1 MTPFNPAL
9 AEKYLQAPHR
19 PGVYL
24 MKDAKAKIIY
34 VGKAKDLKKRL
45 GSYFAKQ
52 NHPDGKTAA
61 LLAMVR
67 DFDLIITASDHEAF
81 ILESNLIK
89 EHRPRYN
96 VLLKDGKNYPLLR
109 IDMNASFPAI
119 QRVRKIKNDHAL
131 YFGPYS
137 SSSSVNQTLRQIQK
151 IFKLRKCKD
160 TQFKNRS
167 RPCLNY
173 QIKECMGP
181 CCLKVDEAAYL
192 QQVKDAVLFL
202 KGRPGQVMQKLK
214 TQMQAHAEFREFEK
228 AAQKRDAMFAIT
240 NIMEKQV
247 VVCADLKDRDVMGL
261 AARQGMAV
269 VTVMLVRSGRLVD
282 TVHYPL
288 DPGFRENDEILRA
301 FLWQYYG
308 KTRFLPDV
316 VLVDREIENLD
327 ALASVLREKK
337 EKKVAV
343 HVPVRGEKR
352 RLVDMACVNADRE
365 LEKLLVK
372 EEAARSALVMLQSLL
387 QMNRLPERIECFDNS
402 SLSGQDPVSSMA
414 VFVGGRPEKSAYR
427 RYIIQDIAH
436 PDDYACMTQV
446 LTRRFL
452 KEQTEMAWPD
462 LVVVDGGKGQ
472 LGMAMA
478 VLRELGIQGRFA
490 VVGLAK
496 KDETKGEDMDKIY
509 IPGRTNPLN
518 TASARKAL
526 FLLQQIRDEAH
537 RVAVTFQ
544 RSRREKRGSLS
555 VFDTVP
561 GIGPKKKK
569 LLLRR
574 FKGLENL
581 KNATV
586 GELTALPGITEDL
599 AGRLL
604 ERVNAD
610 LPGAVKGSGPG
621 CV

>member
-1 MTPFNPAL
+1 MTGLDTAL
-9 AEKYLQAPHR
+9 AEKYLQAPHS

-24 MKDAKAKIIY
+24 MKDAKEKIIY

-52 NHPDGKTAA
+52 NHTDGKTAA

-109 IDMNASFPAI
+109 IDINAPFPAI

-137 SSSSVNQTLRQIQK
+137 SSGSVTRTLRHIQK

-160 TQFKNRS
+160 SQFKNRS

-173 QIKECMGP
+173 QIKECTGP
-181 CCLKVDEAAYL
+181 CCRKVDETAYM

-214 TQMQAHAEFREFEK
+214 NEMQAHAAFQEFEK

-240 NIMEKQV
+240 HIMEKQV
-247 VVCADLKDRDVMGL
+247 VVCTDLKDRDVMGL
-261 AARQGMAV
+261 GAREGMAV

-316 VLVDREIENLD
+316 VLVDREVENLD

-337 EKKVAV
+337 EKKVKV

-352 RLVDMACVNADRE
+352 RLVEMACVNANRE
-365 LEKLLVK
+365 LEKLLAK
-372 EEAARSALVMLQSLL
+372 EAAARSALAMLQSLL
-387 QMNRLPERIECFDNS
+387 HMDRLPERIECFDNS
-402 SLSGQDPVSSMA
+402 NLAGKDPVSSMA
-414 VFVGGRPEKSAYR
+414 VFTKGRPDKSAYR
-427 RYIIQDIAH
+427 RYIIQDMDQ

-446 LTRRFL
+446 LTRRFSKPE
-452 KEQTEMAWPD
+452 KEMPRPD
-462 LVVVDGGKGQ
+462 LLVVDGGKGQ
-472 LGMAMA
+472 LGMAMS
-478 VLRELGIQGRFA
+478 VLRELGLQGRFTVA
-490 VVGLAK
+490 GLAK
-496 KDETKGEDMDKIY
+496 KDEAKGEDLDKIY
-509 IPGRTNPLN
+509 IPGRANPVN
-518 TASARKAL
+518 TASAKKAL
-526 FLLQQIRDEAH
+526 FLLQQVRDEAH
-537 RVAVTFQ
+537 RFAVTFQ
-544 RSRREKRGSLS
+544 RRRREKRGSLS
-555 VFDTVP
+555 VFDTVS

-569 LLLRR
+569 LLLTR
-574 FKGLENL
+574 FKGVKNL
-581 KNATV
+581 KNASVEEIATV
-586 GELTALPGITEDL
+586 SGITTDL
-599 AGRLL
+599 ARKLL
-604 ERVNAD
+604 DRVNAD
-610 LPGAVKGSGPG
+610 LP
-621 CV
+621 

>member
-1 MTPFNPAL
+1 LTGLNPVV
-9 AEKYLQAPHR
+9 AEKYLQAPHS

-24 MKDAKAKIIY
+24 MKDAKAKIVY

-52 NHPDGKTAA
+52 NHPDGKTAV
-61 LLAMVR
+61 LLAMVT

-109 IDMNASFPAI
+109 IDMHASFPAI

-137 SSSSVNQTLRQIQK
+137 SSSSVNRTLRQIQK

-181 CCLKVDEAAYL
+181 CCLKVDETAYM
-192 QQVKDAVLFL
+192 QQVRDAVLFL
-202 KGRPGQVMQKLK
+202 KGRPGQVMHKLK
-214 TQMQAHAEFREFEK
+214 NEMQAHADSREFEK

-308 KTRFLPDV
+308 KVRFLPDV

-337 EKKVAV
+337 EKKVRV

-352 RLVDMACVNADRE
+352 RLVEMACVNADRE

-372 EEAARSALVMLQSLL
+372 EEAARSALAMLQSLL
-387 QMNRLPERIECFDNS
+387 QMDRLPERIECFDNS

-414 VFVGGRPEKSAYR
+414 VFAGGRPEKSAYR
-427 RYIIQDIAH
+427 RYIIQDIDQ
-436 PDDYACMTQV
+436 PDDYACMTRV

-462 LVVVDGGKGQ
+462 LLVVDGGKGQ
-472 LGMAMA
+472 LGIA
-478 VLRELGIQGRFA
+478 VSVLKELGIHGRFA
-490 VVGLAK
+490 VAGLAK
-496 KDETKGEDMDKIY
+496 KDETKGEEMDKIY
-509 IPGRTNPLN
+509 IPGRANPLN
-518 TASARKAL
+518 TASAKKAL

-544 RSRREKRGSLS
+544 RSRREKRGGLS

-569 LLLRR
+569 LLLHR

-586 GELTALPGITEDL
+586 DELTALPGITEEL

-610 LPGAVKGSGPG
+610 LP
-621 CV
+621 